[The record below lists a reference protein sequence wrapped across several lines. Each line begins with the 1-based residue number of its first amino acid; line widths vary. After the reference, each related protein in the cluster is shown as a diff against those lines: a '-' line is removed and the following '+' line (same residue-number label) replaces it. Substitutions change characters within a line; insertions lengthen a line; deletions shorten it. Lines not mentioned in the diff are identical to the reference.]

1 MKLTILGAGG
11 GEVTG
16 SCYLV
21 QTRRSAVMVDCGMF
35 QGGRRSE
42 ARNRAPLPDGRNID
56 AVLITH
62 AHLDHVG
69 RLPLLAARGF
79 AAPLFAT
86 PATIELTGIV
96 LRDAAHLQV
105 QDAERA
111 NRKLQRAGRRLVDPL
126 FGPDDAD
133 AVVRA
138 LRPVPYGE
146 PIEVAPGIRATW
158 LESGH
163 ILGSASIQ
171 LLVDEDGRQKRV
183 VFSGD
188 IGPRNAPIVRDF
200 EPFQSADVAVVE
212 STYGDRDHRPFR
224 ESVSELVDVVSQAV
238 HDGGKV
244 LVPTFAIGRAQL
256 LLALLA
262 WMVREKKIP
271 SIPVFLDSPM
281 AIEATRVFLKHPELY
296 DEESLEFLRHGT
308 IQDDL
313 PLLKTTASADES
325 RAINHLKGPAV
336 VLAGAGM
343 CTAGRILHHLRNH
356 LWKPDTHVVIVGY
369 QGHGS
374 LGRLLVD
381 GAKSVRIFGEPVAVK
396 AIVHTINGFS
406 AHAGQ
411 TDLLRWTEAIAPSKP
426 RLLLTHGE
434 DRARRPFAEKM
445 FTRFGLRASLPLL
458 DESIEC

>member
-1 MKLTILGAGG
+1 MKITILGAGG

-21 QTRRSAVMVDCGMF
+21 ETGRATVMVDCGMF
-35 QGGRRSE
+35 QGGRTSE
-42 ARNRAPLPDGRNID
+42 ARNHAPLPDIRKLD

-69 RLPLLAARGF
+69 RLPLLVARGF
-79 AAPLFAT
+79 TPPIFAT
-86 PATIELTGIV
+86 PASIELAGIV

-126 FGPDDAD
+126 FGPDDAE
-133 AVVRA
+133 ATIRA
-138 LRPVPYGE
+138 FRSAPYANPVD
-146 PIEVAPGIRATW
+146 VAPGIRATW

-171 LLVDEDGRQKRV
+171 LLVDDNGRQKRI

-200 EPFQSADVAVVE
+200 EPFQSADLAFVE

-224 ESVSELVDVVSQAV
+224 ESVAELVDVVSQAV
-238 HDGGKV
+238 RDGGKV

-296 DEESLEFLRHGT
+296 DEESVEFLRHGT
-308 IQDDL
+308 VQDDL
-313 PLLKTTASADES
+313 PLLKTTASSDES
-325 RAINHLKGPAV
+325 RSINHLKGPAV
-336 VLAGAGM
+336 VLAGTGM

-369 QGHGS
+369 QGAGS
-374 LGRLLVD
+374 LGRQLVD
-381 GAKSVRIFGEPVAVK
+381 GAKTVRIFGEPVAVK
-396 AIVHTINGFS
+396 ARIHTINGFS

-411 TDLLRWTEAIAPSKP
+411 TDLLSWTEAVAPSKP

-434 DRARRPFAEKM
+434 DRARKPLADKILA
-445 FTRFGLRASLPLL
+445 RFGLDATLPMLN
-458 DESIEC
+458 ESIEC